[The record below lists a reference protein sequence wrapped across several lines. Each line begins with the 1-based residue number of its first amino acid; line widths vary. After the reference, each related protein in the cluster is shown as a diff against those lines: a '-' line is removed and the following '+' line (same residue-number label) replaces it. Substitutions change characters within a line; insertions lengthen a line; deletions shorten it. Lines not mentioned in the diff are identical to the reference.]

1 MANAAS
7 IEDGM
12 FSCYSDVVTRAR
24 AALWGSL
31 TNLDK
36 AKDYGLKFG
45 RQASHLKRLGLRR
58 DPGAKRFGSQYHV
71 HCGTRDAEVE
81 KDNRAS
87 CAGKRTMP
95 RAIVLFASNAPPAA
109 CAL

>member
-12 FSCYSDVVTRAR
+12 FSCYSDIVTRAR

-31 TNLDK
+31 TDLDK

-45 RQASHLKRLGLRR
+45 ASAHNCEAQRV
-58 DPGAKRFGSQYHV
+58 SV
-71 HCGTRDAEVE
+71 
-81 KDNRAS
+81 S
-87 CAGKRTMP
+87 CK
-95 RAIVLFASNAPPAA
+95 IHAPA
-109 CAL
+109 CARIIMSIH

>member
-31 TNLDK
+31 TDLDK
-36 AKDYGLKFG
+36 AKDG
-45 RQASHLKRLGLRR
+45 RIL
-58 DPGAKRFGSQYHV
+58 
-71 HCGTRDAEVE
+71 
-81 KDNRAS
+81 
-87 CAGKRTMP
+87 
-95 RAIVLFASNAPPAA
+95 SNA
-109 CAL
+109 

>member
-7 IEDGM
+7 IEDHGM

-31 TNLDK
+31 TDLDK

-45 RQASHLKRLGLRR
+45 RQASHFKATHSVQGSREKKEAGNSSAIAPRLLDGIRWAVASQTLKHALR
-58 DPGAKRFGSQYHV
+58 A
-71 HCGTRDAEVE
+71 
-81 KDNRAS
+81 
-87 CAGKRTMP
+87 
-95 RAIVLFASNAPPAA
+95 
-109 CAL
+109 

>member
-31 TNLDK
+31 TDLDK

-45 RQASHLKRLGLRR
+45 RQASHFKALG
-58 DPGAKRFGSQYHV
+58 PQ
-71 HCGTRDAEVE
+71 TRP
-81 KDNRAS
+81 R
-87 CAGKRTMP
+87 GKTFW
-95 RAIVLFASNAPPAA
+95 VT
-109 CAL
+109 